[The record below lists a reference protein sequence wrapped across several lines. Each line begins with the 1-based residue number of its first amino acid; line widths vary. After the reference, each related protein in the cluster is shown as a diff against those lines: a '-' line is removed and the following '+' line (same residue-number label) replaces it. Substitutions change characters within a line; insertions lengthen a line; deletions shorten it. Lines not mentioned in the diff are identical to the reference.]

1 MKKKLIFFI
10 IIVVS
15 VVAADQLTKYM
26 IMRNVSYGSVIKVV
40 PGILN
45 INHVH
50 NTGAAFGFLSWLPAR
65 AGKIFFLIIT
75 SIALIILS
83 ILYFKTEAKK
93 LFFLFALAL
102 IFAGAL
108 GNFIDRLC
116 YGWVIDFI
124 DVYVYVWHWPSFNVA
139 DSAITIGAVYLGL
152 SVLWGKD

>member
-15 VVAADQLTKYM
+15 IIVADQFTKDL
-26 IMRNVSYGSVIKVV
+26 IMQNVAYGSSIKVV

-50 NTGAAFGFLSWLPAR
+50 NTGAAFGFLSQLPPR
-65 AGKIFFLIIT
+65 TGKIFFLIIT

-83 ILYFKTEAKK
+83 ILYFKTNTKK
-93 LFFLFALAL
+93 NLFLSALAL

-108 GNFIDRLC
+108 GNFIDRLRF
-116 YGWVIDFI
+116 GWVVDFI
-124 DVYVYVWHWPSFNVA
+124 DVYISTYHWPSFNIA

-152 SVLWGKD
+152 AVLWGKD